1 MKARRKEFS
10 KYVVPSVVAALVMA
24 LYIVVDGIFVGRG
37 VGEGALAS
45 VNIAIPFTTFII
57 AVAMMITMGGAAITS
72 IRMGRGDQT
81 QANESFVTSGFMVL
95 TFSVVV
101 AALGIIFPNGIA
113 KLAGATPILETG
125 TAVYIRYFSMFA
137 VFACMSMAMS
147 AFVRNDGNPNL
158 ALWGMIAGAVSNVI
172 LDWVFIFP
180 LQMGIKGAAIASG
193 LGQLISLIVLST
205 HFIRRHGKLRIRKT
219 KLSLSL
225 IGKIV
230 KRGLPELVTQMSQP
244 VTILCYNIV
253 VINTLGEIGVSAF
266 SVICY
271 LLTLILGV
279 FMGVSQ
285 GVQPLISRSFGEKDQ
300 AGERYYFRAGVI
312 TNVGLSVAVYLVL
325 MFFGESIIAIFNA
338 NTQLISIAHEA
349 AQMYG
354 LSFVL
359 AAVNIICVTYFLST
373 KRTRQALV
381 ISVSRSVVFNVLLI
395 PLLPHLFGASTIWY
409 GIVAAE
415 LITMIIAGGIV
426 LWHRMSLNK
435 TRAAENPP
443 NSLSG
448 NRIIVK

>member
-1 MKARRKEFS
+1 MNTRRKKFF
-10 KYVVPSVVAALVMA
+10 KYVVPSVGAMVVMA

-37 VGEGALAS
+37 VGESALAS

-57 AVAMMITMGGAAITS
+57 AVAMMITMGGAAVTS
-72 IRMGRGDQT
+72 IRMGRGDQA

-95 TFSVVV
+95 TFSIVVS
-101 AALGIIFPNGIA
+101 AIGIIFPGGIA
-113 KLAGATPILETG
+113 RLAGASAMLETG
-125 TAVYIRYFSMFA
+125 TAIYIRYFSMFA

-193 LGQLISLIVLST
+193 LGQLISLLVLSV
-205 HFIRRHGKLRIRKT
+205 HFIRRHGKLRFRKT
-219 KLSLSL
+219 RLSLSL

-230 KRGLPELVTQMSQP
+230 KRGLPELITQMSQP
-244 VTILCYNIV
+244 VTILCYNLV

-285 GVQPLISRSFGEKDQ
+285 GVQPLISRSFGEKDVVS
-300 AGERYYFRAGVI
+300 EKYYFRAGVI
-312 TNVGLSVAVYLVL
+312 ANVGLSVAVYLVL
-325 MFFGESIIAIFNA
+325 MFFGKSIIAIFNP

-349 AQMYG
+349 AKMYG

-359 AAVNIICVTYFLST
+359 AAANIICVTYFLST
-373 KRTRQALV
+373 KRTRQALI
-381 ISVSRSVVFNVLLI
+381 ISASRSVGFNIILI
-395 PLLPHLFGASTIWY
+395 PLIPHLLGASAIWY

-415 LITMIIAGGIV
+415 LITMMIAAGIV
-426 LWHRMSLNK
+426 LWHGTAQNK
-435 TRAAENPP
+435 ALVGANP
-443 NSLSG
+443 
-448 NRIIVK
+448 